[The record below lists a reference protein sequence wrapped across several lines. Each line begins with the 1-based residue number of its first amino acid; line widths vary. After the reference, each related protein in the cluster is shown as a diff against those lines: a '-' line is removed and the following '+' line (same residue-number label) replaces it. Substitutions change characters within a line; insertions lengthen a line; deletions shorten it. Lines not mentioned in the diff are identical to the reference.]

1 MTLTLESPLEEES
14 LVMSTWR
21 ERREYVTFCSLL
33 FALSISCM
41 LPLFAEQVLVLLLL
55 SMFLVQSCNDCTLD
69 FCIMGVVFA
78 GRSGTGSRGKMN
90 KEEM

>member
-21 ERREYVTFCSLL
+21 ERREYVTFCSFL

-41 LPLFAEQVLVLLLL
+41 LPLFAEQVLVVLLLL
-55 SMFLVQSCNDCTLD
+55 SMFLAQSCDDLTLD
-69 FCIMGVVFA
+69 FCIMVVVFV
-78 GRSGTGSRGKMN
+78 GRSGRGGRG
-90 KEEM
+90 ELRR